1 MSSLYGALDTILLIC
16 STTQLLNKSLSLF
29 QYQVFISL
37 YLVILSNFTFVDMIS
52 GDLGLQ
58 QLGMELGFQNRDWGW
73 VEWWKHQILATRA
86 VVSDKGP
93 GPSVLQ
99 QRISTKTESSEASIY

>member
-58 QLGMELGFQNRDWGW
+58 QLGMELGFQNRD
-73 VEWWKHQILATRA
+73 
-86 VVSDKGP
+86 
-93 GPSVLQ
+93 
-99 QRISTKTESSEASIY
+99 